1 MYKHVLLKE
10 PGTDRIL
17 IVESSGT
24 LKERRVK
31 NYLKAG
37 WEQVGQVESPMHD
50 FELTAGLTSEFRA
63 RPEKSSRTSFRRTL
77 PCVSPWGKYLIRRWS
92 NEHRDNMSADLGGHY
107 DNRDGLS

>member
-37 WEQVGQVESPMHD
+37 WEQVGDGHIES
-50 FELTAGLTSEFRA
+50 
-63 RPEKSSRTSFRRTL
+63 
-77 PCVSPWGKYLIRRWS
+77 
-92 NEHRDNMSADLGGHY
+92 
-107 DNRDGLS
+107 

>member
-37 WEQVGQVESPMHD
+37 WEQVGQIESPMHD
-50 FELTAGLTSEFRA
+50 FELTAGITSELRIKH
-63 RPEKSSRTSFRRTL
+63 EKIL
-77 PCVSPWGKYLIRRWS
+77 KNLVQ
-92 NEHRDNMSADLGGHY
+92 ADAALRIAMGQI
-107 DNRDGLS
+107 

>member
-17 IVESSGT
+17 IVENSGT

-37 WEQVGQVESPMHD
+37 WEQVGQIESPMHD

-63 RPEKSSRTSFRRTL
+63 RPEKII
-77 PCVSPWGKYLIRRWS
+77 KNLIGRCHTYR
-92 NEHRDNMSADLGGHY
+92 HGG
-107 DNRDGLS
+107 NI

>member
-10 PGTDRIL
+10 PGTDQIL

-37 WEQVGQVESPMHD
+37 WEQVGQIESPMHD
-50 FELTAGLTSEFRA
+50 FELTAGITSELRIKH
-63 RPEKSSRTSFRRTL
+63 EKIL
-77 PCVSPWGKYLIRRWS
+77 KNLVQ
-92 NEHRDNMSADLGGHY
+92 ADAALRIAMGQI
-107 DNRDGLS
+107 

>member
-37 WEQVGQVESPMHD
+37 WEQVGQIESPMHD
-50 FELTAGLTSEFRA
+50 FELTAGLTSEVRA
-63 RPEKSSRTSFRRTL
+63 RPEKII
-77 PCVSPWGKYLIRRWS
+77 KNLIQ
-92 NEHRDNMSADLGGHY
+92 ADGALRIAMGEIFEKEMEQ
-107 DNRDGLS
+107 

>member
-50 FELTAGLTSEFRA
+50 FELTAGLTSEFRTKH
-63 RPEKSSRTSFRRTL
+63 EKIL
-77 PCVSPWGKYLIRRWS
+77 KNLVQ
-92 NEHRDNMSADLGGHY
+92 ADAAMRIAMGQI
-107 DNRDGLS
+107 

>member
-1 MYKHVLLKE
+1 MYRHVLLKE
-10 PGTDRIL
+10 TGTDRIL

-37 WEQVGQVESPMHD
+37 WEQVGQIESPMHD

-63 RPEKSSRTSFRRTL
+63 RPEKII
-77 PCVSPWGKYLIRRWS
+77 KNLIQ
-92 NEHRDNMSADLGGHY
+92 ADAAIRIAMGEIF
-107 DNRDGLS
+107 DKEMEQ

>member
-10 PGTDRIL
+10 IGTDRIL

-37 WEQVGQVESPMHD
+37 WEQVGQIESPMHD
-50 FELTAGLTSEFRA
+50 FELTAGITSELRIKH
-63 RPEKSSRTSFRRTL
+63 EKIL
-77 PCVSPWGKYLIRRWS
+77 KNLVQ
-92 NEHRDNMSADLGGHY
+92 ADAALRIAMGQI
-107 DNRDGLS
+107 

>member
-24 LKERRVK
+24 LKERRAK

-37 WEQVGQVESPMHD
+37 WEQVGQIESPMHD
-50 FELTAGLTSEFRA
+50 FELTAGLTSEFRTKH
-63 RPEKSSRTSFRRTL
+63 EKIL
-77 PCVSPWGKYLIRRWS
+77 KNLVQ
-92 NEHRDNMSADLGGHY
+92 ADAALRIAMGQI
-107 DNRDGLS
+107 

>member
-37 WEQVGQVESPMHD
+37 WEQVGQIESSMHD
-50 FELTAGLTSEFRA
+50 FELTAGLTSEFRTKH
-63 RPEKSSRTSFRRTL
+63 EKIL
-77 PCVSPWGKYLIRRWS
+77 KNLVQ
-92 NEHRDNMSADLGGHY
+92 ADAALRIAMGQI
-107 DNRDGLS
+107 

>member
-50 FELTAGLTSEFRA
+50 FELTAGLTSELRA
-63 RPEKSSRTSFRRTL
+63 KHEKIL
-77 PCVSPWGKYLIRRWS
+77 KNLVQ
-92 NEHRDNMSADLGGHY
+92 ADAALRIAMGQI
-107 DNRDGLS
+107 

>member
-10 PGTDRIL
+10 IGTDRIL

-50 FELTAGLTSEFRA
+50 FELTAGITSELRIKH
-63 RPEKSSRTSFRRTL
+63 EKIL
-77 PCVSPWGKYLIRRWS
+77 KNLVQ
-92 NEHRDNMSADLGGHY
+92 ADAALRIAMGQI
-107 DNRDGLS
+107 

>member
-1 MYKHVLLKE
+1 MYSHVLLKE

-37 WEQVGQVESPMHD
+37 WEQVGQLESPMHD
-50 FELTAGLTSEFRA
+50 FELTAGLTSELRTKH
-63 RPEKSSRTSFRRTL
+63 EKIL
-77 PCVSPWGKYLIRRWS
+77 KNLVQ
-92 NEHRDNMSADLGGHY
+92 ADAALRIAMGQI
-107 DNRDGLS
+107 

>member
-10 PGTDRIL
+10 PSTDRIL

-50 FELTAGLTSEFRA
+50 FELTAGLTSEFRTKH
-63 RPEKSSRTSFRRTL
+63 EKIL
-77 PCVSPWGKYLIRRWS
+77 KNLIQ
-92 NEHRDNMSADLGGHY
+92 ADAALRIAMGQI
-107 DNRDGLS
+107 

>member
-37 WEQVGQVESPMHD
+37 WEQVGQIESPMHD
-50 FELTAGLTSEFRA
+50 FELT
-63 RPEKSSRTSFRRTL
+63 
-77 PCVSPWGKYLIRRWS
+77 YI
-92 NEHRDNMSADLGGHY
+92 
-107 DNRDGLS
+107 

>member
-50 FELTAGLTSEFRA
+50 FELTAGITSELRIKH
-63 RPEKSSRTSFRRTL
+63 EKIL
-77 PCVSPWGKYLIRRWS
+77 KNLIQ
-92 NEHRDNMSADLGGHY
+92 ADAAIRIAMGEIF
-107 DNRDGLS
+107 DKEMEQ

>member
-50 FELTAGLTSEFRA
+50 FELTAGLTSEFRTKH
-63 RPEKSSRTSFRRTL
+63 EEILKNL
-77 PCVSPWGKYLIRRWS
+77 VQ
-92 NEHRDNMSADLGGHY
+92 ADAALRIAMGQI
-107 DNRDGLS
+107 

>member
-50 FELTAGLTSEFRA
+50 FELTAGITSELRTTH
-63 RPEKSSRTSFRRTL
+63 EKIL
-77 PCVSPWGKYLIRRWS
+77 KNLVQ
-92 NEHRDNMSADLGGHY
+92 ADAALRIAMGQI
-107 DNRDGLS
+107 

>member
-63 RPEKSSRTSFRRTL
+63 RPEKNHQEPHS
-77 PCVSPWGKYLIRRWS
+77 
-92 NEHRDNMSADLGGHY
+92 GGRCPAYRHGG
-107 DNRDGLS
+107 NI

>member
-37 WEQVGQVESPMHD
+37 WEQVGQIESSMHA
-50 FELTAGLTSEFRA
+50 FELTAGLTSEFRTKHDKILKNLVQA
-63 RPEKSSRTSFRRTL
+63 DAALRIAMGQIYLRR
-77 PCVSPWGKYLIRRWS
+77 V
-92 NEHRDNMSADLGGHY
+92 EH
-107 DNRDGLS
+107 

>member
-37 WEQVGQVESPMHD
+37 WEQVGQIESPMHD

-63 RPEKSSRTSFRRTL
+63 KHEKIL
-77 PCVSPWGKYLIRRWS
+77 KNLVQ
-92 NEHRDNMSADLGGHY
+92 ADAALRITMGQI
-107 DNRDGLS
+107 

>member
-37 WEQVGQVESPMHD
+37 WEQVGQIESPMHD
-50 FELTAGLTSEFRA
+50 FELTTGITSELRIKH
-63 RPEKSSRTSFRRTL
+63 EKIL
-77 PCVSPWGKYLIRRWS
+77 KNLVQ
-92 NEHRDNMSADLGGHY
+92 ADAALRIAMGQI
-107 DNRDGLS
+107 